1 MYGTTQNSS
10 IRNLHSLNYMRKL
23 IQLIKWEYLI
33 QNRINN
39 LSKYLFIFFLF
50 CIFSAALIND
60 QADIKK
66 FGVIFSVIVLP
77 IALTG
82 FSSLIFQQD
91 VEDGSLELLLSNF
104 NESEIIAAKLIA
116 IIFSSLTSVLLNMP
130 IIYII
135 FDLDM
140 LTVRYLFINLTLLL
154 ILSSSLL
161 VLIGAVQSYFR
172 SNTNLLAI
180 LIMPLLIPNIIFS
193 GLVLQNFD
201 NINLIFVMIGID
213 MLLVPI
219 IFYLSSYLIKNIY
232 NI

>member
-1 MYGTTQNSS
+1 M
-10 IRNLHSLNYMRKL
+10 HKL

-50 CIFSAALIND
+50 CIFSTALIND
-60 QADIKK
+60 QTDIKK
-66 FGVIFSVIVLP
+66 FGIIFSVIVLP
-77 IALTG
+77 IALIG

-91 VEDGSLELLLSNF
+91 VEDGSLELLLSSF
-104 NESEIIAAKLIA
+104 NESEIIAAKLIT
-116 IIFSSLTSVLLNMP
+116 IIVSSLTSALLNMP

-140 LTVRYLFINLTLLL
+140 LTVSYLLINLILLL

-180 LIMPLLIPNIIFS
+180 LIMPLLIPNIILS

-201 NINLIFVMIGID
+201 NINLIFVMIGIN

>member
-1 MYGTTQNSS
+1 M
-10 IRNLHSLNYMRKL
+10 HKL

-50 CIFSAALIND
+50 CIFSTALIND
-60 QADIKK
+60 QTDIKK
-66 FGVIFSVIVLP
+66 FGIIFSVIVLP
-77 IALTG
+77 IALIG

-91 VEDGSLELLLSNF
+91 VEDGSLELLLSSF
-104 NESEIIAAKLIA
+104 NESEIIAAKLIT
-116 IIFSSLTSVLLNMP
+116 IIVSSLTSALLNMP

-140 LTVRYLFINLTLLL
+140 LTVSYLLINLILLL

-180 LIMPLLIPNIIFS
+180 LIMPLLIPNIILS

-201 NINLIFVMIGID
+201 NINLIFVMIGIN
-213 MLLVPI
+213 MILVPI

>member
-1 MYGTTQNSS
+1 M
-10 IRNLHSLNYMRKL
+10 HKL

-50 CIFSAALIND
+50 CIFSTALIND
-60 QADIKK
+60 QTDIKK
-66 FGVIFSVIVLP
+66 FGIIFSVIVLP
-77 IALTG
+77 IALIG

-91 VEDGSLELLLSNF
+91 VEDGSLELLLSSF
-104 NESEIIAAKLIA
+104 NESEIIAAKLIT
-116 IIFSSLTSVLLNMP
+116 IIVSSLTSALLNMP

-140 LTVRYLFINLTLLL
+140 LTVSYLLINLILLL

-180 LIMPLLIPNIIFS
+180 LIMPLLIPKIILS

-201 NINLIFVMIGID
+201 NINLIFVMIGIN
-213 MLLVPI
+213 MILVPI

>member
-1 MYGTTQNSS
+1 MY
-10 IRNLHSLNYMRKL
+10 KL

-50 CIFSAALIND
+50 CIFSTALIND

-66 FGVIFSVIVLP
+66 FGVIFSVIFLP
-77 IALTG
+77 IALIG
-82 FSSLIFQQD
+82 FSSLILKQD
-91 VEDGSLELLLSNF
+91 VEDGSLELLLSSF
-104 NESEIIAAKLIA
+104 SENEIVTSKLFA
-116 IIFSSLTSVLLNMP
+116 IFFSSLTSSLLNIP

-135 FDLDM
+135 FDLD
-140 LTVRYLFINLTLLL
+140 LITVTYLFITLTLLL
-154 ILSSSLL
+154 TLSSSLL
-161 VLIGAVQSYFR
+161 VLIGSIQSYFR

-180 LIMPLLIPNIIFS
+180 LIMPLLVPNIILT
-193 GLVLQNFD
+193 GLVLQNLE
-201 NINLIFVMIGID
+201 NISLIFVMIGIN
-213 MLLVPI
+213 MLLLPT

>member
-1 MYGTTQNSS
+1 MY
-10 IRNLHSLNYMRKL
+10 KL

-50 CIFSAALIND
+50 CIFSTALIND
-60 QADIKK
+60 QTDIKK
-66 FGVIFSVIVLP
+66 FGIIFSVIVLP
-77 IALTG
+77 IALIG

-91 VEDGSLELLLSNF
+91 VEDGSLELLLSSF
-104 NESEIIAAKLIA
+104 NESEIIAAKLIT
-116 IIFSSLTSVLLNMP
+116 IIFSSLTSTLLNMP

-140 LTVRYLFINLTLLL
+140 LTISYLFINLTLLL

-180 LIMPLLIPNIIFS
+180 LIMPLLIPNIILS

-201 NINLIFVMIGID
+201 NINLIFVMIGIN